1 MRKFRWLPAAAL
13 LAGMS
18 ILGATSLQAAIV
30 TVISDGI
37 PADTV
42 ILTSPGNTL
51 VGTYTIDGYS
61 GNIDVVSTNFP
72 GSPAQGTLT
81 TTTTVNNVTSAAP
94 LTLTI
99 TSGVYTDETGTT
111 LATFTAPTG
120 ATLNLKNDVTANG
133 SSLGSTGSISGTSF
147 GNGTPVGPNSV
158 IINATTESAST
169 GTFAGQAGTGYYT
182 LTNTSVIA
190 GLTLGDSGLSLAV
203 ASTVTAPEPSTL
215 VVALSGVGLAGLG
228 ALRRLR
234 NRA

>member
-99 TSGVYTDETGTT
+99 TSGVY
-111 LATFTAPTG
+111 
-120 ATLNLKNDVTANG
+120 
-133 SSLGSTGSISGTSF
+133 
-147 GNGTPVGPNSV
+147 
-158 IINATTESAST
+158 
-169 GTFAGQAGTGYYT
+169 
-182 LTNTSVIA
+182 
-190 GLTLGDSGLSLAV
+190 
-203 ASTVTAPEPSTL
+203 
-215 VVALSGVGLAGLG
+215 
-228 ALRRLR
+228 
-234 NRA
+234 